1 MDISSLQNL
10 PKLLNEN
17 NIKKNNEIQSIPSS
31 YKLIRRTYYQLIPIV
46 QKILLKKL
54 RKRTPKDISDLYEF
68 LELTKFEDNMKDE
81 IEEGSLD
88 L

>member
-10 PKLLNEN
+10 PKLINEN

-54 RKRTPKDISDLYEF
+54 TYKI
-68 LELTKFEDNMKDE
+68 
-81 IEEGSLD
+81 
-88 L
+88 